1 MKNTQSTKTRAQRSD
16 CRFFRSLAHALR
28 TKHRGAI
35 SAIARSMGVPGFYIS
50 SYLHNGRIPRKRR
63 DDFVRAF
70 EEIVGD
76 KILLQKLKLRM
87 VEIER
92 REQPAIEPEEPKHI
106 DSGNGCAECD
116 DGLREKDLHE
126 KLMHIKMTAQK
137 LLKVIE
143 DVERMLK

>member
-1 MKNTQSTKTRAQRSD
+1 MKNTQSTKTSAQRSD
-16 CRFFRSLAHALR
+16 RRFFRSLAHALR

-50 SYLHNGRIPRKRR
+50 GYLHNGRIPRKRR

-92 REQPAIEPEEPKHI
+92 REQPAIEPEEPKRI
-106 DSGNGCAECD
+106 DSGNGCTECG
-116 DGLREKDLHE
+116 DGLREKL
-126 KLMHIKMTAQK
+126 IRAKMTAQK
-137 LLKVIE
+137 LLEVIE
-143 DVERMLK
+143 DAERMLK